1 MGFQAGLVMSGTFLK
16 SETNREYV
24 SIFFKYMNSALT
36 NFLKVTLMSAATVKK
51 TPFLPSRKRNL
62 VTNTMPANKR
72 KKYPHPHFASGE
84 PEQRRMRPGSKA
96 FCCSIHISTHEP
108 PLASTTLDVLMWNS
122 WTADWERRS
131 KAGL

>member
-62 VTNTMPANKR
+62 VTQCPQTKEKNILILILHLVSQSR
-72 KKYPHPHFASGE
+72 G
-84 PEQRRMRPGSKA
+84 G
-96 FCCSIHISTHEP
+96 
-108 PLASTTLDVLMWNS
+108 
-122 WTADWERRS
+122 
-131 KAGL
+131 